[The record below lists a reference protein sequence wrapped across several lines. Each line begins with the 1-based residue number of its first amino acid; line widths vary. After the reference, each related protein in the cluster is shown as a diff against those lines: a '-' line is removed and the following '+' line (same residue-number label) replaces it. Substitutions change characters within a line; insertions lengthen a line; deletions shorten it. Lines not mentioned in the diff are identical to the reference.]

1 MYRRTET
8 ITAIL
13 LAFIAIFAGDAAAQ
27 TDPASEDAV
36 ERYLAERGLTDLLA
50 VRLQERLDAALGD
63 ERVAIAERLGSLYV
77 RLLTDAA
84 TPEQRARAET
94 LSRELLRKVPESE
107 SFELRI
113 NLAKASYLK
122 GEELAELHRLRIAG
136 PEERS
141 EAERVLRSVL
151 PVFEDVGSN
160 VHRRVESFER
170 REQRGSDP
178 DPQSLKEQLAEA
190 RRLRSLAMYYTG
202 WSRYYLALVSGD
214 ARLAEQAKRDF
225 GWLLNA
231 PGNREPTVERLPGP
245 LLRFEHVARAAM
257 GVALAASVRGND
269 VEAVRWLD
277 VLVESPE
284 VPESVR
290 RQLFTRRIAVLG
302 AARRWADLDL
312 MISRARRA
320 ADGKDTHLETA
331 DARLLAVVVLEALDD
346 PKARGVAG
354 RDRLLETLAQTALGD
369 LVARGEVGHVIDL
382 VGRYGTAPI
391 GNEGFIVQFVRGLR
405 AYERARESHGK
416 IGENGEAPTADE
428 AVANRYREAARAMLL
443 GVEAADAGKF
453 PQERARAALLR
464 GLSLYYAGEPE
475 AAADAYEV
483 AVSLAPGEDERQEAL
498 WYAIVALDRA
508 VEGGRLSL
516 VPRRDR
522 LAGVFLQSFPKT
534 ERAARLLLRR
544 VEGGLLDDVEA
555 IEVLLAVPRESALYD
570 VARRHAARLL
580 YTQCRIARPA
590 DRGAMA
596 ARFASVAE
604 ELIERDRWTVMNGTP
619 VEAGEAAD
627 FVVLRVRQML
637 DVLMSA
643 AAPDVRRAERALA
656 ALEEVRAYLGLN
668 LDALEEEIEYRKLQ
682 IALVHRDRPKID
694 AASRRLQEIGGRF
707 AEAADR
713 LVYRVALEQR
723 RSNPDDAFAA
733 REVVRT
739 GSRILAGFEPLES
752 SISNQQV
759 ASLMEAIADAADA
772 LWRLERDEAA
782 RGAALRLDARLIDLG
797 RHTARSL
804 RRYSRLSEEAGDA
817 EAALEGWRTLLAG
830 LAQGSDEWFE
840 ARYESL
846 RLLAAVDAPR
856 ARLVLDQHKALFPQF
871 GPEPWGARLRELD
884 AAMQATPPTV
894 PNGGGTP

>member
-1 MYRRTET
+1 MCRRTD
-8 ITAIL
+8 AILAVL
-13 LAFIAIFAGDAAAQ
+13 LAFLALVAGVAAAQ
-27 TDPASEDAV
+27 PESAGEDAV
-36 ERYLAERGLTDLLA
+36 ERYLADRGLTDLLA
-50 VRLQERLDAALGD
+50 ARLQERLDSTLGD
-63 ERVAIAERLGSLYV
+63 ERIAIAERLGTLYV

-84 TPEQRARAET
+84 TPEQRARAEA
-94 LSRELLRKVPESE
+94 LSRELLLKVPDSE

-151 PVFEDVGSN
+151 PIFEDAGTK
-160 VHRRVESFER
+160 VHRRVESLER
-170 REQRGSDP
+170 RESRGSDP
-178 DPQSLKEQLAEA
+178 DPQAVKEQLADA
-190 RRLRSLAMYYTG
+190 RRLRSLAMYYAG

-214 ARLAEQAKRDF
+214 VRLAEQAKRDF

-231 PGNREPTVERLPGP
+231 PGNREPTVERLPAP

-257 GVALAASVRGND
+257 GVALAASVQGKD

-312 MISRARRA
+312 MIARARRGGDA
-320 ADGKDTHLETA
+320 SETRLETA

-346 PKARGVAG
+346 PKARGLAG

-405 AYERARESHGK
+405 AYERARENHAK
-416 IGENGEAPTADE
+416 AGEDGEAPTADE
-428 AVANRYREAARAMLL
+428 AVANRYREAARALLL
-443 GVEAADAGKF
+443 GVDAQDASKF
-453 PQERARAALLR
+453 PKERARAALLR

-475 AAADAYEV
+475 PAADAYEV
-483 AVSLAPGEDERQEAL
+483 AASLAPSEDDRKEAL

-522 LAGVFLQSFPKT
+522 LAGVFLQSFPRT

-544 VEGGLLDDVEA
+544 VEGGLIDDAEA

-570 VARRHAARLL
+570 TARRHAARLL
-580 YTQCRIARPA
+580 YTQCRVARPA

-596 ARFASVAE
+596 ARFAAVAE

-627 FVVLRVRQML
+627 FIVLRVRQLL

-643 AAPDVRRAERALA
+643 AAPDVRRAERALTT
-656 ALEEVRAYLGLN
+656 LEEVRAYLGLN
-668 LDALEEEIEYRKLQ
+668 LDALEEEIEYRRLQ
-682 IALVHRDRPKID
+682 IALVHRDRPRID

-723 RSNPDDAFAA
+723 RANPDDAYAA
-733 REVVRT
+733 REVVRF
-739 GSRILAGFEPLES
+739 GSRILAGFEPIES

-759 ASLMEAIADAADA
+759 SSLVEAIADAADA

-782 RGAALRLDARLIDLG
+782 RDAALRLDARLIDLG

-840 ARYESL
+840 ARCESL
-846 RLLAAVDAPR
+846 RLLAATDAPR
-856 ARLVLDQHKALFPQF
+856 ARIVLDQHKTLFPQF
-871 GPEPWGARLRELD
+871 GPEPWGAKLRELD
-884 AAMQATPPTV
+884 AALPPAPTPTTDGKGSP
-894 PNGGGTP
+894 

>member
-1 MYRRTET
+1 MCRRTE
-8 ITAIL
+8 AIL
-13 LAFIAIFAGDAAAQ
+13 VILLLCLAQLAGAAVAQ
-27 TDPASEDAV
+27 TEPASEDAV

-50 VRLQERLDAALGD
+50 ARLQQRLDTTLGE
-63 ERVAIAERLGSLYV
+63 ERIAIAERLGSLYV

-84 TPEQRARAET
+84 TPQQRERAEA

-141 EAERVLRSVL
+141 EAERVLRSTL
-151 PVFEDVGSN
+151 PIFESVGSN
-160 VHRRVESFER
+160 VHRRVESLER

-178 DPQSLKEQLAEA
+178 DPQSVKEQLADA

-214 ARLAEQAKRDF
+214 VRLAEQAKRDF
-225 GWLLNA
+225 GWILNA
-231 PGNREPTVERLPGP
+231 PGNREPTVERLPAP

-257 GVALAASVRGND
+257 GVALAASLRGND

-277 VLVESPE
+277 MLVESPE

-290 RQLFTRRIAVLG
+290 RQLFTRRIAILG

-320 ADGKDTHLETA
+320 VEGKEALLETA

-346 PKARGVAG
+346 PKTRGVAG

-369 LVARGEVGHVIDL
+369 LVSRGEVGHVIDL
-382 VGRYGTAPI
+382 VSRYGTAPI

-405 AYERARESHGK
+405 AYERAREYHART
-416 IGENGEAPTADE
+416 GEDGEAPTADE
-428 AVANRYREAARAMLL
+428 AATNRYREAARALLL
-443 GVEAADAGKF
+443 GVDAEDAGVF
-453 PQERARAALLR
+453 PKERARAALLR

-475 AAADAYEV
+475 AAADAYEI
-483 AVSLAPGEDERQEAL
+483 AASLAPSEDDRQEAL

-522 LAGVFLQSFPKT
+522 LAGVFLQSFPRT

-544 VEGGLLDDVEA
+544 VEGGLLDDAEA

-570 VARRHAARLL
+570 VARRHATRLL

-643 AAPDVRRAERALA
+643 TAPDVRRAERALST
-656 ALEEVRAYLGLN
+656 LEEVRAYLGMN
-668 LDALEEEIEYRKLQ
+668 LDSLEEEIEYRKLQ

-713 LVYRVALEQR
+713 LVYRVAIEQR
-723 RSNPDDAFAA
+723 RANPEDVYAA
-733 REVVRT
+733 REVVRY

-752 SISNQQV
+752 SVSNQQV
-759 ASLMEAIADAADA
+759 SSLVEAIADAADA

-782 RGAALRLDARLIDLG
+782 RDAALRLDARLIDLG
-797 RHTARSL
+797 KHTARSL
-804 RRYSRLSEEAGDA
+804 RRYSRLSEEAGDP
-817 EAALEGWRTLLAG
+817 EGALDGWRTLLAG

-846 RLLAAVDAPR
+846 RLLAALDAPR
-856 ARLVLDQHKALFPQF
+856 ARIVLDQHKTLFPQF
-871 GPEPWGARLRELD
+871 GPEPWGAKLRELD
-884 AAMQATPPTV
+884 AALQTIPAPSPD
-894 PNGGGTP
+894 GGGTP